1 MGNTSSKLNAEQVK
15 SVISQSGVVAILR
28 GNYEGWFVK
37 IAETL
42 ADAGVQAV
50 EVTMNSPKADEA
62 IRLVREALGDKILMG
77 AGTVLN
83 EEHAQTVLA
92 AGAQFVV
99 APNTNP
105 KVVRYCVER
114 GVCVIP
120 GAYTATEILNAVE
133 LGATLVKVFPA
144 ELAYFKAIRGP
155 LNKVPFVPTGGVEL
169 TNAADFIKAGAAA
182 VGMGSALI
190 GEYVKK
196 DGGLEIMHQ
205 RAVDLVKAV
214 KAAKGL

>member
-1 MGNTSSKLNAEQVK
+1 MIT
-15 SVISQSGVVAILR
+15 QSGVIAILR

-37 IAETL
+37 IAQTL
-42 ADAGVQAV
+42 VEAGVAAV
-50 EVTMNSPKADEA
+50 EVTMNSTKALEG
-62 IRLVREALGDKILMG
+62 IEFVRKELGDALLMG

-83 EEHAQTVLA
+83 EGQAEAVLN

-105 KVVRYCVER
+105 KVVGYCVER

-120 GAYTATEILNAVE
+120 GAYTATEILVAVD
-133 LGATLVKVFPA
+133 LGATMVKIFPA

-169 TNAADFIKAGAAA
+169 GNAADFIKAGAVA

-190 GEYVKK
+190 GDYVKQG
-196 DGGLEIMHQ
+196 DGLQVMRQ
-205 RAVDLVKAV
+205 RASDLVKSIRAV
-214 KAAKGL
+214 KAD